1 MKYCPLWLSS
11 SLSVLALARCGGT
24 PPARAPEAEPSA
36 PPAAESS
43 QGASGAPGEEP
54 SADPPKEPKRPEP
67 ELVKKA
73 LDRTGE
79 SSATSDTHGL
89 RFEVVEHGPRASW
102 GMALVNRGTET
113 LRVVHDPSLLT
124 IEVVPPADPK
134 AKFPKKPKP
143 RVCTLPPGLRAE
155 RASGELSVVLAPG
168 EGVVEA
174 FDPRFYCL
182 PEGGVSPFVAGA
194 EVRARFGFPPKTKV
208 VWKGGRHE
216 EPLPDQPPPFV
227 AVVIPPRPSDVDAG
241 GPKAEEADG
250 GIEMHDDEA
259 PGEAE
264 RGRGERGRGEHGR
277 GDHGKG
283 EHGRGERGRGERGR
297 GDHGKGEHG
306 HGDHDHAE
314 HGSGRRHEYGSE
326 RPEDEEPTSG
336 VKQLSATPLVLG
348 GDYAPPPPEVPP
360 PTLGLELVQ
369 GSDAASYSNATATV
383 RLVNHAKTLRRI
395 YFRRELVSFQVTG
408 PDGTVTC
415 DPQPD
420 ERAPDRIAY
429 TALNP
434 GGSIAVT
441 SRLAELCPGD
451 SFQRPG
457 LYVIEAQ
464 VDAFASGK
472 EHGFDAFV
480 GKLVSPRA
488 VVVRIRSG
496 TLPFPGPRVLQR
508 VRVGAP

>member
-11 SLSVLALARCGGT
+11 SLSVLALVHCGGT
-24 PPARAPEAEPSA
+24 PPPRAPEPEAEPSA
-36 PPAAESS
+36 RPAAENP
-43 QGASGAPGEEP
+43 QGAAGAPSEEP
-54 SADPPKEPKRPEP
+54 AADAPKEPKRPDA

-79 SSATSDTHGL
+79 GAVNGDAHGL
-89 RFEVVEHGPRASW
+89 RFEVVEHGPRSSW
-102 GMALVNRGTET
+102 GMALVNRGSET

-124 IEVVPPADPK
+124 IEVVPPPDPK

-143 RVCTLPPGLRAE
+143 RVCKLPPGLRAE
-155 RASGELSVVLAPG
+155 RAVGELSVVLEPG
-168 EGVVEA
+168 QGVVEA
-174 FDPRFYCL
+174 FDPRLYCL
-182 PEGGVSPFVAGA
+182 PEGGVSPFVTGA
-194 EVRARFGFPPKTKV
+194 EVRARFGFSPKTKV

-216 EPLPDQPPPFV
+216 EALPDQPPPFL
-227 AVVIPPRPSDVDAG
+227 AVVVPPPPPSAPPPDADAG
-241 GPKAEEADG
+241 APPSEEDDG
-250 GIEMHDDEA
+250 GIEMHDDGSPTGPEH
-259 PGEAE
+259 
-264 RGRGERGRGEHGR
+264 GRGPGPGRGEHG
-277 GDHGKG
+277 DAHG
-283 EHGRGERGRGERGR
+283 EHRRGEHRR
-297 GDHGKGEHG
+297 GEHG
-306 HGDHDHAE
+306 HG
-314 HGSGRRHEYGSE
+314 HGHGHGGPDLE
-326 RPEDEEPTSG
+326 EEPTSG
-336 VKQLSATPLVLG
+336 VKELVATPLVLG

-360 PTLGLELVQ
+360 PTLALELTQ
-369 GSDAASYSNATATV
+369 GSDAASFSSATATL

-434 GGSIAVT
+434 GGSVTVT

-480 GKLVSPRA
+480 GKLVSART
-488 VVVRIRSG
+488 VVVRVRSG
-496 TLPFPGPRVLQR
+496 TLPFPGPRVVER